1 MLANT
6 NVLLIVT
13 GGIAAEKVPELIN
26 ILRNQDCK
34 VRCILTH
41 SGSKFISAE
50 ELTKLTGTPT
60 YQEMFFTNKNEKM
73 EHIYLSRESDLILVA
88 PATANIIAKIANGI
102 ADDLASTTLLAND
115 KPIFIAPSMNVMMWK
130 NPATQINLKK
140 VLSQGIVSIGPES
153 GLLACGEI
161 GEGRMC
167 EPETIVNY
175 IKNSFKDSGERKT
188 LFGHKIV
195 ITSGPTQEPIDPVRY
210 ISNRSSGKQGNS
222 IAGALSKFGAE
233 VVLISGPTQEP
244 YPEDVKIIEVETAE
258 EMLQASISELPSS
271 VFISVAAVSDWKAET
286 IEHNKIKKNKTDK
299 INLTLK
305 RNPDI
310 LYSVSKIGSL
320 RPSLVIGFS
329 AETENGIK
337 NSKIKLEEKAC
348 DWIVANDVSSGFGHN
363 SNQVHIIRKNDIEA
377 WPKLEKSEIARKL
390 SQLIANFLEKKNNA
404 T

>member
-50 ELTKLTGTPT
+50 ELTKLTGAPT

-310 LYSVSKIGSL
+310 LYSVSSIGSL

-329 AETENGIK
+329 AETENVIK